1 MSTISVNI
9 DEQLK
14 KWLRDTA
21 DQSIS
26 LGNLSDVVLYC
37 IKYAKKNP
45 GVLPQ

>member
-9 DEQLK
+9 EEPLK

-21 DQSIS
+21 DESMAF
-26 LGNLSDVVLYC
+26 GNLSDVVLYC

-45 GVLPQ
+45 KVLPE